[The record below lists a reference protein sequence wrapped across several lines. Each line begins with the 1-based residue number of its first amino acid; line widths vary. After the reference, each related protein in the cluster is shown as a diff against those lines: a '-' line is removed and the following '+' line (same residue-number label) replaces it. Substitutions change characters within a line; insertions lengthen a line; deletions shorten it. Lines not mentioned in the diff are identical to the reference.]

1 MMRIL
6 HLSDTHFGT
15 ERSNVMDALCRLA
28 AEQKPDIA
36 VLSGDITQRARE
48 DQFAAARRFLDTLPI
63 PHIVATPGNHDIPL
77 FNLLARAMH
86 PYRNFCAAFGP
97 TLEPVIENETL
108 LLMCVNTT
116 RAYRHKNGE
125 ISPLQ
130 RDQVSVRLQMARRQQ
145 LRVVVTHQPVHVTG
159 RQDEHNR
166 VRGYREAVQAW
177 SAAGADLVLGGHI
190 HLPYCCR
197 IELQEVA
204 LSRSLWAVQAGT
216 AVSWRVRGR
225 IPNSINIVCYAPKEK
240 PPRCEV
246 QRWDYV
252 PFQGRFEIADVTS
265 CELSRD

>member
-15 ERSNVMDALCRLA
+15 ERPRVMDALCRLS

-36 VLSGDITQRARE
+36 VLSGDITQRARQS
-48 DQFAAARRFLDTLPI
+48 QFAAARRFLDELKIPQVFTL
-63 PHIVATPGNHDIPL
+63 PGNHDIPL
-77 FNLLARAMH
+77 FNPVARLFH
-86 PYRNFCAAFGP
+86 PYQNFCRTFGP
-97 TLEPVIENETL
+97 TLEPVFENDSL
-108 LLMCVNTT
+108 LLICVNTT

-125 ISPLQ
+125 ISSLQ
-130 RDQVSVRLQMARRQQ
+130 LDQVAARLHLARRQQ
-145 LRVVVTHQPVHVTG
+145 LRIVVTHQPLYVIG

-166 VRGYREAVQAW
+166 ARGYQQAVQAW

-190 HLPYCCR
+190 HLPFCCR

-204 LSRSLWAVQAGT
+204 LPRSMWAVQAGT
-216 AVSWRVRGR
+216 AVSWRVRGN
-225 IPNSINIVCYAPKEK
+225 ISNSVNIVCYSPKEK

-252 PFQGRFEIADVTS
+252 AFHGRFEIAEVTR
-265 CELSRD
+265 CELTRD